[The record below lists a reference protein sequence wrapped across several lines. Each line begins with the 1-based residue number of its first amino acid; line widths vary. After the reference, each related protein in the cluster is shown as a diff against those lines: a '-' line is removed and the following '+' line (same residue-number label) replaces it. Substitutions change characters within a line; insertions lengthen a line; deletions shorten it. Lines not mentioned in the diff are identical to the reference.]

1 MKRLFFYLLIIIF
14 ASITTVRA
22 QQSPV
27 FAPGGK
33 ALRGYDP
40 VAYFIE
46 GKPVMGDSAISY
58 AYQGANWYFAS
69 AQNRDTFK
77 ADPEKYTPQ
86 YGGYCAYGTSQGH
99 KAPTEP
105 DAWTIENGKLYF
117 NYNKKVQTLWNKDRP
132 DHIRKADT
140 NWPLLKDKDSH

>member
-1 MKRLFFYLLIIIF
+1 MKRLILYF
-14 ASITTVRA
+14 AIVFCLPITTALA
-22 QQSPV
+22 QKSPV

-40 VAYFIE
+40 VAYFAE
-46 GKPVMGDSAISY
+46 GKPVPGDSAILY

-69 AQNRDTFK
+69 TQNRDTFK
-77 ADPEKYTPQ
+77 ANPEKYAPQ
-86 YGGYCAYGTSQGH
+86 YGGYCAYGTSEGH

-132 DHIRKADT
+132 GHIQKANM
-140 NWPLLKDKDSH
+140 NWPALKDKD